1 MFKAIDKQQIL
12 IVLLWLIFT
21 FMAFHYLTL
30 ARLKDFDPT
39 GMLLSKTASE
49 MVQQLSLNNVN
60 SDINNTV
67 IHFQQA
73 GCQCNKASESHAKNL
88 EQLSHEHGFNF
99 IRVELTDPNIIPST
113 PSTAIL
119 GNHGELVYFG
129 PFGEGLDCSQTT
141 GYALTM
147 LNNYLKGYSAE
158 LIVSSAKGCYCNI

>member
-1 MFKAIDKQQIL
+1 MFKAINKQQIL
-12 IVLLWLIFT
+12 IVLLWLVFT
-21 FMAFHYLTL
+21 FMAFQYLTL

-39 GMLLSKTASE
+39 GMLLSKSASQF
-49 MVQQLSLNNVN
+49 VQQLNTNNGN
-60 SDINNTV
+60 LQQSNTV

-73 GCQCNKASESHAKNL
+73 NCQCNKASESHAKNL